1 MINLESLLQECNT
14 MIETWHDARDLYNE
28 HPTEENEMEMEITLL
43 IATEALKE
51 KKLVEVELERYN

>member
-1 MINLESLLQECNT
+1 